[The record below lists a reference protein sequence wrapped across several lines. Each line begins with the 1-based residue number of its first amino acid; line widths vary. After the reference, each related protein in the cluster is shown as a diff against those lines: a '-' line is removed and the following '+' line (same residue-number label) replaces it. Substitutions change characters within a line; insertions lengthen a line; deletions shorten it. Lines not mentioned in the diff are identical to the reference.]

1 MFTTINLLDTLFA
14 IVLAILGGLSAYFLS
29 KIICQKTIK
38 SFQKSFICILLVNLL
53 QSIGL
58 IFSIILLYANYEV
71 YVYTETGVNE
81 TLIVISNL
89 QLLTILLT
97 DIEILR
103 VYSVLNPN
111 ITHRKLDLFRWCSII
126 LFIIF
131 PLCGIAM
138 NLMAGSGELVLI
150 GDLAIG
156 IYGLFAVVFDNSQSL
171 YLIFAVYRFREFKS
185 QNQIS
190 ITVITKFKEL
200 VGYIVATL
208 LVDWLVIKTN
218 GRELD
223 SLWLTLHLRLM
234 CL

>member
-1 MFTTINLLDTLFA
+1 
-14 IVLAILGGLSAYFLS
+14 
-29 KIICQKTIK
+29 
-38 SFQKSFICILLVNLL
+38 
-53 QSIGL
+53 
-58 IFSIILLYANYEV
+58 
-71 YVYTETGVNE
+71 
-81 TLIVISNL
+81 
-89 QLLTILLT
+89 
-97 DIEILR
+97 
-103 VYSVLNPN
+103 
-111 ITHRKLDLFRWCSII
+111 
-126 LFIIF
+126 
-131 PLCGIAM
+131 M